1 MDLPKPKEFDLGIT
15 AGGMRK
21 LGDVVVPDYFYHRYT
36 TRHAVLDAIFNG
48 DGPMKSQTFSLAAPK
63 GSGKTTILMQTMQA
77 LVVAHQGMR
86 CAYFSNEE
94 CVEQLAFTAKRIG
107 ATDIM
112 ADNISDIDT
121 IARMM
126 QNLDLV
132 VLDSYPGLTS
142 EEFSQ
147 PKALEHHTLTTIIKA
162 AKATGCIVIFVMHCT
177 KTGVAA
183 GSKNIY
189 HAVDACIT
197 VAKMDPDLVGGKCCR
212 KFIVE
217 KNRFGSQTEVIL
229 QMTATG
235 FDLDNPVEVAS
246 DESEE
251 KGVYASRKE
260 TDIKAIMGKVRGM
273 PMIGL
278 DKIQA
283 QISDF
288 ADLGIDMNRVE
299 RLLKELTNSGK
310 LIMSGYGKGKRWTT
324 PIDDDIEDSKVA

>member
-1 MDLPKPKEFDLGIT
+1 MTKEFDLGISV
-15 AGGMRK
+15 GGMRK
-21 LGDVVVPDYFYHRYT
+21 LGDVTVPDYFYHRYT
-36 TRHAVLDAIFNG
+36 TNKGTLDSIFNG
-48 DGPMKSQTFSLAAPK
+48 DGPMKSQTISLAAPK
-63 GSGKTTILMQTMQA
+63 GSGKTTMLMQTMQA
-77 LVVAHQGMR
+77 LVMSHAGMR

-121 IARMM
+121 IARLM

-132 VLDSYPGLTS
+132 VLDSYPGLTA
-142 EEFSQ
+142 ENITQ

-189 HAVDACIT
+189 HAVDTCIT
-197 VAKMDPDLVGGKCCR
+197 VSKMDADQVGGKCCR
-212 KFIVE
+212 KFTVE
-217 KNRFGSQTEVIL
+217 KNRFGSQSEVIL

-235 FDLDNPVEVAS
+235 FDLDNPVEVAGDES
-246 DESEE
+246 DEKS
-251 KGVYASRKE
+251 VYASRKE
-260 TDIKAIMGKVRGM
+260 TDAKALMGKVRGM
-273 PMIGL
+273 SMIGL
-278 DKIQA
+278 VQIQA
-283 QISDF
+283 QLSDF
-288 ADLGIDMNRVE
+288 AELGIDMNRVE

-310 LIMSGYGKGKRWTT
+310 LIMSGYGKGKRWLL
-324 PIDDDIEDSKVA
+324 PVEDDLEEKVA